1 VSAVL
6 RPSNLPKLAICACFE
21 PNPIAGEAAAR
32 GGKLDGI
39 FRRRIIGDSS
49 DETSVLKDD
58 LDAIDWATNTLRA
71 IAGTAHIIAD
81 EERCRIEC
89 LGLTGTAD
97 AWIPEL
103 GMSADL
109 KTGQFRN
116 YREQMAAY
124 ALGFM
129 EATFRMSWTVHLL
142 FCDQRQLVTH
152 QFTYAEAKAI
162 VSEVIARYHDF
173 GKEPVVC
180 EYCSWCSK
188 AETCPARLQLV
199 DKALVPA
206 ASDATFNFELV
217 LADNEKLGAF
227 LTACSVL
234 EDFREGAEEA
244 AKKRLVAGDKI
255 PGWALSSR
263 KGAEF
268 IYHDAVGRYIDR
280 FGFGAVL
287 AAYGNMSGA
296 KFRQLW
302 TEKMPSDAPFPED
315 LIQRGSGSVS
325 LRRVQAKTAPKSATQ
340 LNTTN

>member
-1 VSAVL
+1 MSPTL

-32 GGKLDGI
+32 GTQLDGI
-39 FRRRIIGDSS
+39 FRRRIAGDST
-49 DETSVLKDD
+49 DDTNIAKDD
-58 LDAIDWATNTLRA
+58 LDAVDWAVNTLRA

-81 EERCRIEC
+81 DERCRIEC

-103 GMSADL
+103 GASADL
-109 KTGQFRN
+109 KTGQIRN

-129 EATFRMSWTVHLL
+129 DATFRMNWTVHLL

-152 QFTYAEAKAI
+152 QFTYAEAKAL
-162 VSEVIARYHDF
+162 VAEVIARYHDF

-180 EYCSWCSK
+180 EYCSWCAK
-188 AETCPARLQLV
+188 AETCPARLQLAE
-199 DKALVPA
+199 KALVPA
-206 ASDATFNFELV
+206 TPDNGFNFEIV

-234 EDFREGAEEA
+234 DDFRERAEEA
-244 AKKRLVAGDKI
+244 AKKRLIKGDKI

-296 KFRQLW
+296 KFRELW
-302 TEKMPSDAPFPED
+302 AAKMPGDAPFPED

-325 LRRVQAKTAPKSATQ
+325 LRRSTAKNAT
-340 LNTTN
+340 LKN

>member
-1 VSAVL
+1 MSVTL
-6 RPSNLPKLAICACFE
+6 RPSNLTKLAICACFE

-32 GGKLDGI
+32 GSKLDGI
-39 FRRRIIGDSS
+39 FRYRIAGESS
-49 DETSVLKDD
+49 DETSMPKDEV
-58 LDAIDWATNTLRA
+58 DAVDWAVNTLRA
-71 IAGTAHIIAD
+71 IAGTAHIVAD
-81 EERCRIEC
+81 EDRCRIEC

-103 GMSADL
+103 GASADL
-109 KTGQFRN
+109 KTGQLRN

-129 EATFRMSWTVHLL
+129 DATFRMSWTVHLL

-152 QFTYAEAKAI
+152 QFTYAEAKAL

-173 GKEPVVC
+173 GKEPTVC
-180 EYCSWCSK
+180 EYCSWCAK
-188 AETCPARLQLV
+188 AETCPARVKLASV
-199 DKALVPA
+199 ALVPA
-206 ASDATFNFELV
+206 EPAFNFEVV

-234 EDFREGAEEA
+234 EDFRERAEEA
-244 AKKRLVAGDKI
+244 AKKRFIAGDKI
-255 PGWALSSR
+255 PGWTLSSR

-296 KFRQLW
+296 KFRELW
-302 TEKMPSDAPFPED
+302 AAKMPSDAPFPED
-315 LIQRGSGSVS
+315 LIQRGAGSVS
-325 LRRVQAKTAPKSATQ
+325 LRRLQPKAAQKPAAQ

>member
-1 VSAVL
+1 V
-6 RPSNLPKLAICACFE
+6 
-21 PNPIAGEAAAR
+21 
-32 GGKLDGI
+32 
-39 FRRRIIGDSS
+39 
-49 DETSVLKDD
+49 
-58 LDAIDWATNTLRA
+58 DWAVNTLRA

-103 GMSADL
+103 GASADL
-109 KTGQFRN
+109 KTGQLRN

-129 EATFRMSWTVHLL
+129 DATFRMSWTVHLL

-152 QFTYAEAKAI
+152 QFTYAEAKAL

-173 GKEPVVC
+173 GKEPTVC
-180 EYCSWCSK
+180 EYCSWCAK
-188 AETCPARLQLV
+188 AETCPARVKLASE
-199 DKALVPA
+199 ALVPA
-206 ASDATFNFELV
+206 EPAFNFEVV
-217 LADNEKLGAF
+217 LADTKKLGAF

-234 EDFREGAEEA
+234 DDFRERAEEA
-244 AKKRLVAGDKI
+244 AKKRLMAGDKI

-287 AAYGNMSGA
+287 AAYGNLSGT
-296 KFRQLW
+296 KFRELW
-302 TEKMPSDAPFPED
+302 AAKMPVDVPCPED

-325 LRRVQAKTAPKSATQ
+325 LRRVTTKPQ
-340 LNTTN
+340 LTNS